1 MLNYILSI
9 YRWVIDVIQ
18 QILIVT
24 SLVKDP
30 EFIRGF
36 SEAFSILL
44 SATVVYLI
52 LTIFQ
57 KLKGLVRIFITV
69 GWALL
74 LVCLVVKILAG

>member
-36 SEAFSILL
+36 SEAFSIL